1 MTDES
6 PLLFRVEEAARMLG
20 VSRATLYKL
29 IDAEDLPTV
38 RFGKSVRVPRKA
50 LEEWVIEKVKQEN
63 KNAK

>member
-50 LEEWVIEKVKQEN
+50 LEEWVTEKVKQEN
-63 KNAK
+63 KNAQ

>member
-1 MTDES
+1 MTDER

-38 RFGKSVRVPRKA
+38 RCGKSVRVPRKA
-50 LEEWVIEKVKQEN
+50 LEEWVTEKVKQEN
-63 KNAK
+63 THAK

>member
-1 MTDES
+1 MTDER

-29 IDAEDLPTV
+29 IDAEALPTV

-50 LEEWVIEKVKQEN
+50 LEEWVTEKVKQEN
-63 KNAK
+63 KNAQ

>member
-63 KNAK
+63 KNAQ

>member
-29 IDAEDLPTV
+29 IDAEALPTV

-50 LEEWVIEKVKQEN
+50 LEEWVTEKVKQEN
-63 KNAK
+63 KNAQ

>member
-1 MTDES
+1 MTDER

-29 IDAEDLPTV
+29 IDAEALPTV

-50 LEEWVIEKVKQEN
+50 LEEWVTEKVKQEN
-63 KNAK
+63 THAK